1 MKLKKLSLATLIAL
15 FGSNAMAASNAVPV
29 GPNLGYGDASNKNTI
44 FATTGNPAWVG
55 ANLHREN
62 NYGLGLT
69 GGVSVK
75 QKEFNQL
82 IGQYN
87 TNVKPI
93 LESGDPTRVLN
104 NLEGAL
110 NPLILNTRDN
120 FYLQAD
126 INASLPIA
134 ISNSSFGGIGFE
146 VSGSSSVRAK
156 VLSTD
161 TPITIGAGPDANTI
175 VKTSVVDAAFYLK
188 TAVMTEMALTYAN
201 NFYSNKSGHL
211 VIGAKVKYMEAK
223 LVKSVN
229 GLKPYLEDSINGK
242 DIGDRLN
249 DDFKAHQDFEKSENQ
264 FGLDLGTQWVSDN
277 WMAGLTVM
285 NVNSPKFNY
294 TQSAASRLE
303 ALKYANQH
311 KMNESVTLTPQGRIE
326 AALFSENRN
335 WTLGTSVDTNTAV
348 DLMNNDYQWA
358 TFSASYASSSGDS
371 WWAALVPDVRIGYR
385 KNLVGDENG
394 YITPGFTWG
403 PLNLDL
409 GFSSFE
415 DLGKIA
421 NIGSLNDK
429 NPDAPEAFMANIGLE
444 FYF

>member
-1 MKLKKLSLATLIAL
+1 MKLKKLSLATFIAL
-15 FGSNAMAASNAVPV
+15 SGSNAMAASNAVPV

-156 VLSTD
+156 LLSTD
-161 TPITIGAGPDANTI
+161 TPII
-175 VKTSVVDAAFYLK
+175 VPTSGTSVDDVINNTTVNAAFYMK
-188 TAVMTEMALTYAN
+188 TAVMTEAALTYAN
-201 NFYSNKSGHL
+201 SFYSNDSGHL
-211 VIGAKVKYMEAK
+211 VIGAKVKYMQAK

-229 GLKPYLEDSINGK
+229 GLQPYLKDSINGK

-249 DDFKAHQDFEKSENQ
+249 DDFKAHQDIEQSENQ
-264 FGLDLGTQWVSDN
+264 FGLDLGTQWVSNN
-277 WMAGLTVM
+277 WMAGLTAM
-285 NVNSPKFNY
+285 NLNSPKFNY
-294 TQSAASRLE
+294 TQSAASKLE

-311 KMNESVTLTPQGRIE
+311 KINESVTLTPQGRIE
-326 AALFSENRN
+326 AAVFSENRN

-371 WWAALVPDVRIGYR
+371 
-385 KNLVGDENG
+385 
-394 YITPGFTWG
+394 
-403 PLNLDL
+403 
-409 GFSSFE
+409 
-415 DLGKIA
+415 
-421 NIGSLNDK
+421 
-429 NPDAPEAFMANIGLE
+429 
-444 FYF
+444 